1 MGSEIPPVLTTGR
14 CRDAERDNLG
24 IVNQYYRN
32 PKFVSATD
40 LTRRDM
46 PPFDRASGQ
55 ALDDL
60 DVLAQLLA
68 AKRSPR
74 TRHAYAGDLKDFFVF
89 AFGCEEPT
97 PFIS

>member
-1 MGSEIPPVLTTGR
+1 
-14 CRDAERDNLG
+14 
-24 IVNQYYRN
+24 
-32 PKFVSATD
+32 
-40 LTRRDM
+40 M

-97 PFIS
+97 P